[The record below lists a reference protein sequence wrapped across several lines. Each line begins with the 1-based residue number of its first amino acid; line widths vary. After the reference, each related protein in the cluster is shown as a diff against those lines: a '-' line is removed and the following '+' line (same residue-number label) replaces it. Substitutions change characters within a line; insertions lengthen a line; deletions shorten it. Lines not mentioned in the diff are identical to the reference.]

1 MKGFLGDFYEPVM
14 QLLMT
19 ANTFQEKARYFMWFH
34 AIHRCHSWQRKRD
47 LSNYLVPNQMAVM
60 LITGGS
66 PTVIAERVLI
76 KQANQKIA
84 EALPEW
90 PVELQTIL
98 DEDAL
103 KKKSGRGGRYGCCRC
118 ARCDLHSFKKHLRR
132 LQKNNW
138 RQRLQQELQEQLQ
151 QQAP

>member
-1 MKGFLGDFYEPVM
+1 
-14 QLLMT
+14 
-19 ANTFQEKARYFMWFH
+19 
-34 AIHRCHSWQRKRD
+34 
-47 LSNYLVPNQMAVM
+47 M

-84 EALPEW
+84 EAVPEW

-103 KKKSGRGGRYGCCRC
+103 KKKAAEAAATAAANALGVDPALIQKTPAQIAEETTGGRIAAGITGTVTAASTLAGVAVIPYRQHFQCLWHVVGFVGN
-118 ARCDLHSFKKHLRR
+118 AHHQSFIR
-132 LQKNNW
+132 
-138 RQRLQQELQEQLQ
+138 
-151 QQAP
+151 